1 MHEES
6 TVKAT
11 KNISQIKQE
20 QSIVARSNQL
30 LLHINL
36 NSIIFSLTTFHQFA
50 YVGTVQHTSEIKSNL
65 LLTLPTMIIS

>member
-36 NSIIFSLTTFHQFA
+36 NSIIFSLTTFH
-50 YVGTVQHTSEIKSNL
+50 
-65 LLTLPTMIIS
+65 